1 MRRFARLS
9 KGAAIEIIDE
19 NIDILKEWHPDF
31 LANLVE
37 ITKEN
42 PEPTIGWT
50 RSAQG
55 VWSAPEPFVASP
67 KQQMSAAVAQG
78 FKITSKDT
86 PNINGTYDA
95 VGDRWRRMR
104 DEAQYIAIFDGFSGD
119 QEKLEWQSKTG
130 EVVFSSIA
138 QFKSVVKGI
147 ADRLSAWQ
155 RFADGKIDAAPA
167 GDIEVA

>member
-9 KGAAIEIIDE
+9 KGAVIEIIDE
-19 NIDILKEWHPDF
+19 NIDISKEWHPDF
-31 LANLVE
+31 LATLVE

-55 VWSAPEPFVASP
+55 VWAAPEPFVASP
-67 KQQMSAAVAQG
+67 KQQMSAAIAKG
-78 FKITSKDT
+78 FKIISKET
-86 PNINGTYDA
+86 PGINGTYDA

-104 DEAQYIAIFDGFSGD
+104 DEAQYIAIFDGFSDD
-119 QEKLEWQSKTG
+119 QEKLEWETKTG
-130 EVVFSSIA
+130 DVEFLSTA

-155 RFADGKIDAAPA
+155 RFADEKLDAAPS